1 MIPVP
6 LEIDEIAASCDP
18 RDGGFE
24 ITAWG
29 DVYRM
34 REWTWGERLRLVELC
49 SRGGALDAPAFV
61 NGLVT
66 MLFEPVPPSDL
77 QPLFGHVALSL
88 MGVRSGQQPMPL
100 RRAELRL
107 AQAFGW
113 TPGAIGAEP
122 ASGLD
127 RLLCELD
134 LGPRDR
140 EKAVHGAP
148 RQERGPVAGWK
159 RIQVDDG

>member
-34 REWTWGERLRLVELC
+34 REWTWGERMRLVELC
-49 SRGGALDAPAFV
+49 TRGGALDATAFV
-61 NGLVT
+61 KGLVA
-66 MLFEPVPPSDL
+66 MLFEPAPPVDL

-88 MGVRSGQQPMPL
+88 MGVRPGQRPVPL

-113 TPGAIGAEP
+113 TPGAIDAEGAP
-122 ASGLD
+122 ALD
-127 RLLCELD
+127 RLLGELD
-134 LGPRDR
+134 GVR
-140 EKAVHGAP
+140 AP
-148 RQERGPVAGWK
+148 RQEAGPSPGWT
-159 RIQVDDG
+159 RIQVDDE